1 MSEHALARSSI
12 SGDDTGHR
20 FTRREKD
27 ILRLIADG
35 STNTEIAA
43 TLRISSH
50 TVAQHVT
57 TMLRRT
63 NSRNRVQLALL
74 AAREG
79 VLSPGSA
86 SAAAT

>member
-1 MSEHALARSSI
+1 MPEDALQGSSN
-12 SGDDTGHR
+12 HR

-27 ILRLIADG
+27 ILRLIAGG

-43 TLRISSH
+43 MLSISSH

-63 NSRNRVQLALL
+63 NSRNRVQLVLL
-74 AAREG
+74 AVREG
-79 VLSPGSA
+79 VLNPGSA
-86 SAAAT
+86 NAATT